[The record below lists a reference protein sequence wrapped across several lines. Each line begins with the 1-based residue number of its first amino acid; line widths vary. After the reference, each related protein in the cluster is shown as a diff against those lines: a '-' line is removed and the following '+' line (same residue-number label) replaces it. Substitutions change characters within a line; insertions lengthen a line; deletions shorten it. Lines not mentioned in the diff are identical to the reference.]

1 MTSIILNQVS
11 IKALLIAVGYFLY
24 KKSLLTRLCSKE
36 IGSMLVMVIIPSVI
50 IRSLLVEY
58 GKEKLNLLLM
68 STLISIVF
76 FIISITI
83 SNLFFKKDSVVNF
96 GSSFCNSGF
105 IGFPLAQNE
114 LEKTRLRT
122 VYLEHHV
129 SMTIILTLSSLE

>member
-68 STLISIVF
+68 STLIPIVF

-83 SNLFFKKDSVVNF
+83 SYQFFKKDSVVNF
-96 GSSFCNSGF
+96 GY
-105 IGFPLAQNE
+105 IGFPLAQNA
-114 LEKTRLRT
+114 LGNDAVSIMVSVVIKLNALQWT
-122 VYLEHHV
+122 VDF
-129 SMTIILTLSSLE
+129 II